1 MSNSYVTLWTQGYCK
16 GLQRADDRGPLS
28 VMFGGPHTSPLS
40 VAHLKPDDW
49 VYPMM
54 ISAGSLFVIG
64 RMRIAAII
72 PYEDFARDRGK
83 ISVTGEGRWVATAN
97 GFRRIHPHPG
107 HRSPSGSCIDHVA
120 IGESGTPLRF
130 DNAIPAAALATLRF
144 GPKAGREQ
152 PLKGIAGG
160 RLMHSLP
167 VQSHYRRL
175 SEESAAVL
183 AKMVESGA

>member
-28 VMFGGPHTSPLS
+28 VMFGGPHTSLLS
-40 VAHLKPDDW
+40 VARLKPDDW

-97 GFRRIHPHPG
+97 GLRRIHPHPG

-120 IGESGTPLRF
+120 IGESGTPLRL

-167 VQSHYRRL
+167 LQSHYRRL